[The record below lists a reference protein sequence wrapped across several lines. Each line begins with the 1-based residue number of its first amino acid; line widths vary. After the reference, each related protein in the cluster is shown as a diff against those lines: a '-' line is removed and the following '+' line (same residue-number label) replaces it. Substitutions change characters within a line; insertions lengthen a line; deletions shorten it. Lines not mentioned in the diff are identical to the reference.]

1 MDLEAQ
7 IFTRF
12 ESVQAETLKNGILAF
27 TFEIGGGTP
36 SVLNPFWKSWIF
48 KKEHFSKNIYPYLGT
63 PIHQIARK
71 STNRTYVPCLEKKLE
86 IKILKTQ
93 KVTVVGTCTFWDDY
107 FSEMIKIQGFLL
119 RASRGGSYVRTQ

>member
-1 MDLEAQ
+1 MDLYSQ

-12 ESVQAETLKNGILAF
+12 ESLQAETLKNGILAF

-48 KKEHFSKNIYPYLGT
+48 RKEHFSKKWVPPLYT
-63 PIHQIARK
+63 PNHQIARK

-86 IKILKTQ
+86 IKKNKT
-93 KVTVVGTCTFWDDY
+93 KKFTV
-107 FSEMIKIQGFLL
+107 
-119 RASRGGSYVRTQ
+119 A